1 VKVSSHSKAAIG
13 TRLAGVTHQLQGF
26 HEEYQDIPR
35 KPQQRL
41 SPMLPISS
49 KVINP
54 SMNDLREKPIIYDLK
69 RAQGKKLRSQWSKQS
84 NKRVTSR
91 IELRAKKELNVHA
104 S

>member
-13 TRLAGVTHQLQGF
+13 TPLAGVAHQLQGF
-26 HEEYQDIPR
+26 HEEYQDILW

-54 SMNDLREKPIIYDLK
+54 SMNDLRERPITYDPK
-69 RAQGKKLRSQWSKQS
+69 RVQGKKLRSQWSKQG
-84 NKRVTSR
+84 NNRVTSR
-91 IELRAKKELNVHA
+91 IEHRAKKE
-104 S
+104 